1 VWARIRSR
9 GRKRSILGYGS
20 QARGFFL
27 HGISAPPPYL
37 GQDYGQNGFGEK
49 RGMVK
54 LNRLSGHKVGET
66 YGSGKQKSAK
76 VFRKSERLRE
86 SRISRRFGK
95 QRKDCGTSGE
105 SFGML
110 NCEGLSEFN
119 LRSAESS
126 CVAFS
131 SCVAILDCVGISL
144 CGGISFCASF
154 LVSADLIQGSHS
166 QAETHMRGERVCHKI
181 ASREGRASSVVARRP
196 LSGSL
201 CL

>member
-1 VWARIRSR
+1 
-9 GRKRSILGYGS
+9 
-20 QARGFFL
+20 
-27 HGISAPPPYL
+27 
-37 GQDYGQNGFGEK
+37 
-49 RGMVK
+49 
-54 LNRLSGHKVGET
+54 
-66 YGSGKQKSAK
+66 
-76 VFRKSERLRE
+76 
-86 SRISRRFGK
+86 
-95 QRKDCGTSGE
+95 
-105 SFGML
+105 ML

-119 LRSAESS
+119 LRSAVSS

-166 QAETHMRGERVCHKI
+166 QAETHMRGERVRHKI

-201 CL
+201 CLWEMGRMA